1 MEGQAGDPN
10 SCSFSPDSS
19 RSFLPRG
26 CFRSWGWRCGGCTDA
41 AGGVWVHISELRVT
55 PGQHGRTLGSLRA
68 EWVMGAAPRRGAEVL
83 QAQNFLQGSAGSP
96 PRVKTLGPAG
106 ARGNGVLEP
115 ARDVRALRHRA
126 LEAAGGHHR
135 HVLALGVTRTAS
147 WWRFTTSQPPRT
159 ASVSAGLPG
168 EGKERRGRRGLGCAV
183 PNGGSLRAAA
193 GAWERAPRC
202 CFLLLV
208 LVIRGWDPTAGENS
222 TANTGPGGLQARVT
236 LLSSEANPS

>member
-1 MEGQAGDPN
+1 MGPSG
-10 SCSFSPDSS
+10 
-19 RSFLPRG
+19 L
-26 CFRSWGWRCGGCTDA
+26 
-41 AGGVWVHISELRVT
+41 
-55 PGQHGRTLGSLRA
+55 

-126 LEAAGGHHR
+126 LEAAGGHHH
-135 HVLALGVTRTAS
+135 HVVALGVTHTTS
-147 WWRFTTSQPPRT
+147 WWRFTTSQPPRP
-159 ASVSAGLPG
+159 ASVSAGRAESHGLPG
-168 EGKERRGRRGLGCAV
+168 EGKERRGRRGPGCAV

-193 GAWERAPRC
+193 GAWERAARC

-222 TANTGPGGLQARVT
+222 TANRGPGGLQARVT
-236 LLSSEANPS
+236 PLSSEANPS

>member
-1 MEGQAGDPN
+1 MGPSG
-10 SCSFSPDSS
+10 
-19 RSFLPRG
+19 L
-26 CFRSWGWRCGGCTDA
+26 
-41 AGGVWVHISELRVT
+41 
-55 PGQHGRTLGSLRA
+55 

-83 QAQNFLQGSAGSP
+83 QAQSFLQGSAGSP

-147 WWRFTTSQPPRT
+147 WWRFTTSQPPRP
-159 ASVSAGLPG
+159 ASVSAGRAESHGLPG
-168 EGKERRGRRGLGCAV
+168 EGKERRGRRGPGCAV

-193 GAWERAPRC
+193 GAWERAARC

-222 TANTGPGGLQARVT
+222 TANRGPGGLQARVT
-236 LLSSEANPS
+236 PLSSEANPS